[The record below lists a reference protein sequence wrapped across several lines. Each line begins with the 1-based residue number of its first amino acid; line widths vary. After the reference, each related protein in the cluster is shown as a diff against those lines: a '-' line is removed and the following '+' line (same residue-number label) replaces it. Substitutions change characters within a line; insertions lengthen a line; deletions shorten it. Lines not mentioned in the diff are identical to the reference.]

1 MGTKRFIAILVALL
15 PLLSFGQGDL
25 VIINGVGNRDIPPAY
40 RISMNPSIIDTVLGT
55 QVQQYPLLSLRFPTQ
70 IKVDTIK
77 PVTIKVEPKL
87 QQLYSTYVKL
97 GIGSE
102 LMPLGE
108 VYFDSKRSRKYV
120 YGVHAQHLSSFG
132 NIPNYAPAQF
142 DRTRT
147 NVYGAINEKNYS
159 LRGDVHYNNQ
169 GLHYYGLVD
178 SAQSVDRS
186 TIAQRYQD
194 VGAVFSFDSH
204 KKDSAQL
211 NYKINVAYNHFN
223 SKKPSDSLSAWRG
236 SENYVAIGGSG
247 WYHQGKEVFAAEA
260 NVRYNGYR
268 YGTQSDT
275 LQFAA
280 DSGLVLNNTVIN
292 LKPTVTTQLWNNRF
306 RAVIGFDFVV
316 DARTQTKVHLYPV
329 AEVKYSL
336 FNDIFIPFIGV
347 RGGLK
352 QRTFRSTVDDNEFV
366 LSNLQLKNE
375 NTSIDVY
382 GGIKGTLS
390 SRISFNVNASFARV
404 KDKAFFITDTTF
416 SLGNKF
422 NLIYDTLNQTTIEGS
437 VSYQLNEKLKVDA
450 IGRYY
455 SYLLLNNTYAWNLPQ
470 WQAGIRG
477 SYNLYD
483 KFLVNLDVNFEG
495 GRKALV
501 YDATESDVTL
511 ENGQLAK
518 RMGLITDINLGLEYR
533 YNKRISA
540 FIQFNNLASQRY
552 YRWYNNPVQIFQVMG
567 GITARF

>member
-25 VIINGVGNRDIPPAY
+25 VIINGIGNRDVPPAY

-97 GIGSE
+97 GVGSE

-132 NIPNYAPAQF
+132 NITNYAPAQF

-147 NVYGAINEKNYS
+147 NVFGAIHEKNYS

-194 VGAVFSFDSH
+194 VGAAFAFDSH
-204 KKDSAQL
+204 KKDSAKL

-247 WYHQGKEVFAAEA
+247 WYRQGKEVFAAEA

-268 YGTQSDT
+268 YGTESDT

-306 RAVIGFDFVV
+306 RAIIGFDFVV
-316 DARTQTKVHLYPV
+316 DAHTQTKVHLYPV

-352 QRTFRSTVDDNEFV
+352 QRTFRLTVDDNEFV

-416 SLGNKF
+416 SVGNKF

-495 GRKALV
+495 GRQALV

-533 YNKRISA
+533 YNKRVSA

-552 YRWYNNPVQIFQVMG
+552 YRWYNHPVQIFQVMG

>member
-1 MGTKRFIAILVALL
+1 MGTKRFIAILATLVSILTHA
-15 PLLSFGQGDL
+15 QGDL
-25 VIINGVGNRDIPPAY
+25 VIISGVGNRDIPPAY
-40 RISMNPSIIDTVLGT
+40 RISMNPTIIDTVIGT

-70 IKVDTIK
+70 IKLDTIK

-120 YGVHAQHLSSFG
+120 YGVHAKHLSSYG
-132 NIPNYAPAQF
+132 NFTGYAPAQF
-142 DRTRT
+142 DRTRV
-147 NVYGAINEKNYS
+147 NVFGAINEKSYT

-169 GLHYYGLVD
+169 GLHYYGWQIPTD
-178 SAQSVDRS
+178 SVDRS

-194 VGAVFSFDSH
+194 VGGAFSFDSH

-211 NYKINVAYNHFN
+211 NYKVNVAYNHFN
-223 SKKPSDSLSAWRG
+223 SKKPSDSLSEWKG
-236 SENYVAIGGSG
+236 SENYVSVGGSG
-247 WYHQGKEVFAAEA
+247 WYRQGKEVFAAEA

-268 YGTQSDT
+268 YGTPSDT

-306 RAVIGFDFVV
+306 RAILGFDFVV
-316 DARTQTKVHLYPV
+316 DANTQTKVHLYPV

-416 SLGNKF
+416 SIGNKF
-422 NLIYDTLNQTTIEGS
+422 GLIYDTLNQTTIEGS

-450 IGRYY
+450 MGRYY
-455 SYLLLNNTYAWNLPQ
+455 SYMLLNNTYAWNLPQ
-470 WQAGIRG
+470 WQAGVRG

-483 KFLVNLDVNFEG
+483 KFLVNLDVSFEG

-518 RMGLITDINLGLEYR
+518 SMGLITDINLGLEYR

-552 YRWYNNPVQIFQVMG
+552 YRWYNHPVQIFQVMG

>member
-25 VIINGVGNRDIPPAY
+25 VIINGIGNRDIPPAY
-40 RISMNPSIIDTVLGT
+40 RISMNPAIIDTVLGT

-87 QQLYSTYVKL
+87 QQLYSTYVKV

-132 NIPNYAPAQF
+132 NITNYAPAQF

-147 NVYGAINEKNYS
+147 NVYGGINEKNYS

-178 SAQSVDRS
+178 SAQSVERS

-236 SENYVAIGGSG
+236 SENYVAVGGSG
-247 WYHQGKEVFAAEA
+247 WYRQGKEIFAAEA

-275 LQFAA
+275 LQFVA

-306 RAVIGFDFVV
+306 RAILGFDFVV
-316 DARTQTKVHLYPV
+316 DASTQTKVHLYPV
-329 AEVKYSL
+329 AEIKYSL

-375 NTSIDVY
+375 NTGIDVY
-382 GGIKGTLS
+382 GGFKGTLS

-422 NLIYDTLNQTTIEGS
+422 NLMYDTLNQTTIEGS
-437 VSYQLNEKLKVDA
+437 VSYQMNEKLKVDA

-455 SYLLLNNTYAWNLPQ
+455 SYLLLNNSYAWNLPQ
-470 WQAGIRG
+470 WQAGVRG

-533 YNKRISA
+533 YNKRVSA

-552 YRWYNNPVQIFQVMG
+552 FRWYNHPVQIFQVMG

>member
-1 MGTKRFIAILVALL
+1 MGTKRFIAILTALL
-15 PLLSFGQGDL
+15 PLFSFGQGDL
-25 VIINGVGNRDIPPAY
+25 VIINGVGNRDVPPAY
-40 RISMNPSIIDTVLGT
+40 RISMNPTIIDTVIGT
-55 QVQQYPLLSLRFPTQ
+55 PVQQYPLLSLRFPTK
-70 IKVDTIK
+70 ISVDTIK

-120 YGVHAQHLSSFG
+120 YGVHAKHLSSFG
-132 NIPNYAPAQF
+132 NFTNYAPAQF

-147 NVYGAINEKNYS
+147 NVFGSINEKSYS
-159 LRGDVHYNNQ
+159 QRGDIHYNNQ
-169 GLHYYGLVD
+169 GLNYYGWQIPTD
-178 SAQSVDRS
+178 SVDRS

-194 VGAVFSFDSH
+194 LGGAFSFNSH

-211 NYKINVAYNHFN
+211 NYKLNVAYNHFN

-236 SENYVAIGGSG
+236 SENYIAVGGSG
-247 WYHQGKEVFAAEA
+247 WYRQGKEVFAAEA

-275 LQFAA
+275 LGFAA

-306 RAVIGFDFVV
+306 RAIVGFDFVV
-316 DARTQTKVHLYPV
+316 DAQTKTKVHLYPV

-352 QRTFRSTVDDNEFV
+352 QRTFRSTVDENEFV

-382 GGIKGTLS
+382 GGFKGTLS
-390 SRISFNVNASFARV
+390 SRISFNVNASFARI

-416 SLGNKF
+416 SVGNKF
-422 NLIYDTLNQTTIEGS
+422 GLIYDTLNQTTIEAS
-437 VSYQLNEKLKVDA
+437 ASYQLNEKLKVDV

-470 WQAGIRG
+470 WQAGVRG

-483 KFLVNLDVNFEG
+483 KFLVNLDVSFEG

-501 YDATESDVTL
+501 YEMGDGVTS
-511 ENGQLAK
+511 ENGQLAQSL
-518 RMGLITDINLGLEYR
+518 GLITDINLGLEYR
-533 YNKRISA
+533 YNKRVSA

-552 YRWYNNPVQIFQVMG
+552 FRWYNYPVQIFQVMG
-567 GITARF
+567 GVTARF